1 MFKKQTILLKCL
13 ESIESA
19 TFLFSVNKILKV
31 GGKDTSCPPWWP
43 EFNLQYPHDGRR
55 EQIPLVVLWLPHIR
69 CGTHEPPHLPPTYTM
84 SNNFLIYV
92 KILRKCSKVFL
103 IR

>member
-31 GGKDTSCPPWWP
+31 GGKDTFCQP
-43 EFNLQYPHDGRR
+43 
-55 EQIPLVVLWLPHIR
+55 
-69 CGTHEPPHLPPTYTM
+69 
-84 SNNFLIYV
+84 
-92 KILRKCSKVFL
+92 
-103 IR
+103 